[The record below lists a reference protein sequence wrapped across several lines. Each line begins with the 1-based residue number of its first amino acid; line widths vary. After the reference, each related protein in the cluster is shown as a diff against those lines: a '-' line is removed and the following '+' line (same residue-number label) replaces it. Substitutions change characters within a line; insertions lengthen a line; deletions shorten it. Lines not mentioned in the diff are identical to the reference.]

1 VILNH
6 QALLQ
11 GLSMTEKSS
20 RIQAYEFVANKLV
33 DVLRELAPPKHSPAA
48 TSQLLKEAQDEI
60 LRLQRLAAA
69 PASNSQPP
77 PAQPPPP
84 MHRTSPANGP
94 PAQAP
99 GQPPAQAPGQPNQ
112 GQATSARH
120 PSPQVQA
127 DRDVASSSGTPAQ
140 GSQPANLMSMFT
152 PLRPTATL
160 PIRVPEDSDLPPGQ
174 LPEGSGSAESNPPQ
188 HGGQQTPADAPPPNE
203 QAGLDFESRVQE
215 LTTASTVRELIE
227 KFLKEGPTNN
237 PLGKSAPVSGKQTD
251 FAKWLKSLAA
261 PRSRKV
267 LVENAVKEMT
277 AKFKTCGTPE
287 LDSLRSLAVR
297 WGMPV
302 SRIHNS
308 SHTELIRI
316 LSVIASGLR

>member
-1 VILNH
+1 
-6 QALLQ
+6 
-11 GLSMTEKSS
+11 MTEKSS

-33 DVLRELAPPKHSPAA
+33 DVLRELAPPKHPPAA

-69 PASNSQPP
+69 PVSNSQPP
-77 PAQPPPP
+77 PPPPLQG
-84 MHRTSPANGP
+84 TAFANGP
-94 PAQAP
+94 PSQAP
-99 GQPPAQAPGQPNQ
+99 GPPPGQQSQAQATGAR
-112 GQATSARH
+112 QA
-120 PSPQVQA
+120 PPPVQA
-127 DRDVASSSGTPAQ
+127 DREAASSSGTPVQ
-140 GSQPANLMSMFT
+140 GSPQAHFHSMFT
-152 PLRPTATL
+152 PVRPTATL
-160 PIRVPEDSDLPPGQ
+160 PIRVPDDSDLPPGQ
-174 LPEGSGSAESNPPQ
+174 LPEGTDSAENNPA
-188 HGGQQTPADAPPPNE
+188 QQDAQKTPADAPPPNE

-267 LVENAVKEMT
+267 LVENAVKQLT
-277 AKFKTCGTPE
+277 TKFKTCGTPE